1 MATSALRIASLSIEN
16 RRNPIG
22 ITEKTPRIQWIYAA
36 PHRTVQPASVQLQVS
51 TTPTFRSGILWDT
64 IIKSPGANE
73 ATYAGRPLQSH
84 QHIYLRARIRDT
96 SGNLS
101 PWSDTAKCIVGI
113 LDPRSWRGKWIGFKP
128 AETALPEHPLI
139 APTWTTKT
147 PSPLLRKEFDVPGKA
162 IRSATLYAV
171 GLGFGEFRINGKRVS
186 DQVLDPAFTRYDKA
200 VLYSTFDVTKLLQ
213 FGRNA
218 IGVMLGNG
226 WWNQHQPD
234 AWEFE
239 KAPWRAEPIARA
251 WLHIRFVDGSTQDI
265 ATDASWKGAAGPVV
279 RDGLR
284 SGEVYDARLWPDGWD
299 QGGYNGMHWQPVTL
313 RDAPRGALRSQLADP
328 IRVTETL
335 KPKSISKRPDGSFV
349 IDFGQNIAGWCR
361 LRLANAK
368 PGNPIKLVY
377 GERVSA
383 AGDVTQDEIKMHTKA
398 GPFQTDVYIPRGT
411 AGGETYETRFAFHG
425 FQWVQVYG
433 LETLDAGQIDA
444 RVVHTDFGKLGDF
457 SCSDTLLNRIQQ
469 ATQWA
474 YRSNWVGIPM
484 DCPHR
489 EKNGWTG
496 DAQLAIEHGLLH
508 WKNDAGYEKWLR
520 DIADEMQPS
529 GEIPGIV
536 PTGGWGYAW
545 GNGPAWDAAFIEIP
559 WQLYRYRGNRSVLAE
574 HYQKMKRYVN
584 YLSGKSKD
592 GIVSIG
598 LGDWLPAK
606 TETPVDVTSTCYYTR
621 CADIVAKTAA
631 VLGHQEDVDTYNAV
645 ALRARK
651 AFVKAFLNTS
661 DGTIAN
667 GSQTSQAAALYF
679 NMVTDFPQTFVLD
692 RLIDAIHR
700 ADFHID
706 TGILGARYLFRVLSD
721 FGRTDIALRILRQ
734 KTKPGYGWWME
745 QGATTLWEDFDG
757 TASRNHIMFG
767 DISAWFVSY
776 LGGIRVDD
784 AAPGMQ
790 HFRVEPMFV
799 ADINR
804 VDAHHDSPFGRIVVN
819 WSKVGGRVMCR
830 VVVPSGTT
838 ADVVFPL
845 ADTQALHEGGK
856 PVAGRLRVQ
865 LQDRHQTTLRL
876 SGGAYTFAFP
886 MVVDGRRVGTV

>member
-1 MATSALRIASLSIEN
+1 MAQSPLRIASLRIEN
-16 RRNPIG
+16 RIQPVG
-22 ITEKTPRIQWIYAA
+22 ISMKIPRIQWMYAA
-36 PHRTVQPASVQLQVS
+36 PHRTLQPAVIQIQVS
-51 TTPTFRSGILWDT
+51 ATPTFRTGILWDT
-64 IIKSPGANE
+64 TSKPTATNE
-73 ATYAGRPLQSH
+73 VSYAGRALQSH
-84 QHIYLRARIRDT
+84 QHIYIRARIRDT
-96 SGNLS
+96 AGNLS
-101 PWSDTAKCIVGI
+101 PWSATAKCIIGI
-113 LDPRSWRGKWIGFKP
+113 LDQRAWKGSWIGYKP
-128 AETALPEHPLI
+128 AESQLPNHPLI
-139 APTWTTKT
+139 PQNWTTTT

-171 GLGFGEFRINGKRVS
+171 GLGFGEFRINGKRVG
-186 DQVLDPAFTRYDKA
+186 DQVIDPAFTRYDKA
-200 VLYSTFDVTKLLQ
+200 VLYSTYDVTKLLQ

-239 KAPWRAEPIARA
+239 KAPWRAEPLTRA
-251 WLHIRFVDGSTQDI
+251 WLHIVFVDGSAQDI
-265 ATDASWKGAAGPVV
+265 MTDASWKGAAGPIL

-284 SGEVYDARLWPDGWD
+284 AGEVYDARLWPDGWD
-299 QGGYNGMHWQPVTL
+299 MGGYNGTHWQPVVI
-313 RDAPRGALRSQLADP
+313 RDAPRGEVRSQLADP

-335 KPKSISKRPDGSFV
+335 KPKSITRRPDGSFV
-349 IDFGQNIAGWCR
+349 IDFGQNTAGWCR
-361 LRLANAK
+361 LRLSNAK
-368 PGNPIKLVY
+368 PGMPIKLVY
-377 GERVSA
+377 GERVSP

-411 AGGETYETRFAFHG
+411 PTGETFETRFAFHG

-433 LETLDAGQIDA
+433 LEKLDASQIDA
-444 RVVHTDFGKLGDF
+444 RVVHTDFDALGDF
-457 SCSDTLLNRIQQ
+457 ACSDALLNGIQH
-469 ATQWA
+469 ATTWA
-474 YRSNWVGIPM
+474 YRSNWIGIPM

-520 DIADEMQPS
+520 DISDEMQPS

-559 WQLYRYRGNRSVLAE
+559 WQLYRYRGNRAVLAE

-584 YLSGKSKD
+584 YLSGKAKD

-606 TETPVDVTSTCYYTR
+606 TETPVNVTSTCYYTH
-621 CADIVAKTAA
+621 CAEIVAKTAA

-651 AFVKAFLNTS
+651 AFAKAFLNTS

-667 GSQTSQAAALYF
+667 GSQTAQAAALYF
-679 NMVTDFPQTFVLD
+679 KMVPDFPETVVLD
-692 RLIDAIHR
+692 RLVDAIAR

-706 TGILGARYLFRVLSD
+706 TGILGACYLFRVLSD

-734 KTKPGYGWWME
+734 KTKPGYGWWLE

-757 TASRNHIMFG
+757 GASRNHIMFG
-767 DISAWFVSY
+767 DISAWFMSY

-784 AAPGMQ
+784 SHPGMKQ
-790 HFRVEPMFV
+790 FRIEPEFS
-799 ADINR
+799 ADITQ
-804 VDAHHDSPFGRIVVN
+804 VDAHHDSPFGRIAVR
-819 WSKVGGRVMCR
+819 WSKTGER
-830 VVVPSGTT
+830 VVCDITIPSGAVAAVT
-838 ADVVFPL
+838 FPL
-845 ADTQALHEGGK
+845 ADTKAILEAGK
-856 PVAGRLRVQ
+856 PVAGRMKVDI
-865 LQDRHQTTLRL
+865 QDRHRTTLL
-876 SGGAYTFAFP
+876 VSSGEYHFTFSTI
-886 MVVDGRRVGTV
+886 VDGRWDANG